1 MHHKENLSIYCNKT
15 LMQMLQSG
23 VDTFYKIPG
32 VPGKDVKP
40 ELDDFRVFI
49 QSTSQGARCL
59 KRGDIV
65 LYIV

>member
-1 MHHKENLSIYCNKT
+1 
-15 LMQMLQSG
+15 MQMLQSG